1 MNTPHKIGMY
11 YLDAFSIERH
21 RLAMLHY
28 PLPKLL
34 MRCES
39 IKAFMKSLP
48 VNIIMKF
55 QPVNILIESN
65 LFPFPLQL
73 LFSE

>member
-1 MNTPHKIGMY
+1 
-11 YLDAFSIERH
+11 
-21 RLAMLHY
+21 MLHY

-34 MRCES
+34 MRFES

-55 QPVNILIESN
+55 QPVNFLIESN
-65 LFPFPLQL
+65 LFPLQL